1 MAWPKKGKKKSKI
14 YIMCHKVSAVRYNT
28 SVFVGVDD
36 GEGNEEE
43 EEKEE
48 ELTFSRKSAK
58 FHFWYLV
65 SISLD

>member
-1 MAWPKKGKKKSKI
+1 
-14 YIMCHKVSAVRYNT
+14 MCHKVSAVRYNT